1 MSAVALSLGGIL
13 QRSCTGRNHLRN
25 GPPVNVFAG
34 GVATYVGLSAT
45 HGVGCSANSNDIAEV
60 LLREGGQDDDVMGWG
75 RDELLHDVLDQY
87 ERHIHFL
94 NAVR

>member
-1 MSAVALSLGGIL
+1 
-13 QRSCTGRNHLRN
+13 
-25 GPPVNVFAG
+25 
-34 GVATYVGLSAT
+34 
-45 HGVGCSANSNDIAEV
+45 VGCSANSNDIAEV

>member
-1 MSAVALSLGGIL
+1 VHRTES
-13 QRSCTGRNHLRN
+13 
-25 GPPVNVFAG
+25 FAERPAG
-34 GVATYVGLSAT
+34 ERFCRGSGDVRWIERDAW
-45 HGVGCSANSNDIAEV
+45 VGCSANSNDIAEV